1 MFKEVSILGV
11 YATFELK
18 SKLSSS
24 SSSRLAQQLNPRS
37 LFRKSRQGQDSLSH
51 LLSSSLQ
58 NQHLPP
64 GLSSAQYESA
74 WVGIK

>member
-18 SKLSSS
+18 SKLSS

-64 GLSSAQYESA
+64 GMSSAQYESA